1 MLQMLLQSW
10 ATTTQGLYVRVVLYV
25 GFLVTLG
32 ISVATSNKSTPTRMS
47 CWMSR
52 QRVLTQILK
61 RKKPWITILFPGKK
75 GECFLN
81 QKIPVTNVII
91 KYSYKHTYSDF
102 LDVISI
108 EIREKTE
115 STKKERKHHEKDKK
129 KKKKKKK
136 SKKHEKR
143 HDTSSDSS
151 EDDDEGHSSRHKKRR
166 KNRSRSRSSKE
177 SRSSSHHRRHK
188 SRDDRID
195 ERMTSPYSSHH
206 HHKKHHKKHHRK
218 HQRHR
223 SRSTSRDHGHH
234 HSWLLLLPGW
244 ILFTT
249 FT

>member
-61 RKKPWITILFPGKK
+61 RKKPWITILFTGKK
-75 GECFLN
+75 SECFLN

-115 STKKERKHHEKDKK
+115 STKKERKHHEKD
-129 KKKKKKK
+129 KKKKKK

-206 HHKKHHKKHHRK
+206 HHKKHHRK